1 MARALP
7 LILLTFFYLY
17 PVTIG
22 SIQIGST
29 AVAQS
34 TALEALIQTPLE
46 EPSNEEDIQG
56 IETVTEEVREQIEE
70 QQQEATEVTILEEDA
85 KLKTRIRTVLKN
97 VDDFSEVDVA
107 VSAGVVKLTGVVSK
121 QESKQAA
128 AELAKSFS
136 GVLYVDN
143 DIVRTADVEDNVL
156 PIIQK
161 ARGYAFET
169 VARLPMILIA
179 LLVLLAFWWLSRQI
193 AKWDAPFNRIGV
205 NKLIQG
211 LIQQICSTLVF
222 IIGLLIAID
231 IVEAT
236 PLVGAVFGTA
246 GIVGI
251 AIGFAFRNIV
261 ENYLAGILL
270 SLRQPF
276 AMNDSIKIDG
286 FEGQVVRLTPREV
299 VLMTQAGDHVRIPNG
314 KVFNSVI
321 YNHTRNPRRRFEFDI
336 KVNAEHD
343 VLKAQ
348 RIAKETISAITGVM
362 TEPSVS
368 SQITNFDG
376 SHMLLN
382 LSAWVDQRNVSH
394 QKVRSEAIR
403 LVHLALDEVDL
414 THDHSHL
421 HHNHLHTET
430 LETEDGRFRTLE
442 SQVPPKQAEP
452 NVHLHSPEEK
462 IVQDVSV
469 DTAIDKQIIEE
480 LNKSDE
486 ENLLETIRPVAV
498 GD

>member
-1 MARALP
+1 MARAQQ
-7 LILLTFFYLY
+7 ILLL
-17 PVTIG
+17 TIICLFSLG
-22 SIQIGST
+22 LAQIAIT
-29 AVAQS
+29 QS
-34 TALEALIQTPLE
+34 SALEALIQTPLE
-46 EPSNEEDIQG
+46 NSSAPDGEDIQG

-169 VARLPMILIA
+169 IARLPMILIA
-179 LLVLLAFWWLSRQI
+179 LLVLLAFWWLSRRI
-193 AKWDAPFNRIGV
+193 ARWDAPFNRISV

-211 LIQQICSTLVF
+211 LIQQVCSTMVF
-222 IIGLLIAID
+222 IVGLLIAID

-236 PLVGAVFGTA
+236 PLVGAVLGTA
-246 GIVGI
+246 GIAGV

-276 AMNDSIKIDG
+276 AMNDSIKIDA

-321 YNHTRNPRRRFEFDI
+321 YNHTRNPRRLFEFDI
-336 KVNAEHD
+336 KVKAEHD
-343 VLKAQ
+343 ILKAQ
-348 RIAKETISAITGVM
+348 QIAKDTISSITGVL
-362 TEPSVS
+362 TEPSVN
-368 SQITNFDG
+368 SQIRDFDG
-376 SHMLLN
+376 NDMLLN
-382 LSAWVDQRNVSH
+382 LSGWVDQRHVSH

-403 LVHLALDEVDL
+403 LVQLALDEVDL
-414 THDHSHL
+414 SHDHAPL
-421 HHNHLHTET
+421 LTET
-430 LETEDGRFRTLE
+430 LETPDGRFRKLE
-442 SQVPPKQAEP
+442 SQIPAESQQAHDP
-452 NVHLHSPEEK
+452 IRLHSPEEK
-462 IVQDVSV
+462 QVQDVSV

-480 LNKSDE
+480 LDSSDE
-486 ENLLETIRPVAV
+486 ENLLESVRMVAAS
-498 GD
+498 D